1 VTRHDWAPWTLE
13 CRNAGR
19 HGVAKGGDSLFPS
32 SVLKRYYIIS
42 GTLSLGYGSI
52 YALLADLRDTF
63 GFSDA
68 QLGVIA
74 GAGFFAG
81 FLAQALLARQ
91 ADRGKTSLMVR
102 GGIVLAAC
110 AMVACLVGSTYWAFV
125 LARVLFGL
133 GSGIAAPA
141 LRRLVIL
148 HDPDRIGYNL
158 GTQSAFELAGFVAG
172 PLVAAAAAETLGIRA
187 PFALLAAIFAV
198 VLFSTAG
205 LDLGGQA
212 APAPAVARTSLLR
225 QRALLATLFVAV
237 AFYATIGVFESVWS
251 VLLSDHGA
259 ETWLIGLS
267 LSLFTVPMIF
277 LAPIGGREAAQR
289 GPLRVIGLSLAV
301 AAVCTACYGFFDLV
315 WVLLAIS
322 LVHAFADSFT
332 MPANQVGVAMATE
345 RHQLA
350 AGQGLLGATGLATA
364 GAVGL
369 AAGWVYAS
377 AGAMTLFLGTASLMA
392 VCLGAALV
400 LARGT
405 VLFPTRKSVSAA
417 PAPVLDPTA

>member
-1 VTRHDWAPWTLE
+1 M
-13 CRNAGR
+13 
-19 HGVAKGGDSLFPS
+19 
-32 SVLKRYYIIS
+32 SVLHRYYTIS

-52 YALLADLRDTF
+52 YALLADLRNTF

-91 ADRGKTSLMVR
+91 ADLGHTSLMVR
-102 GGIVLAAC
+102 GGVVLAAG

-148 HDPDRIGYNL
+148 HDPEQIGRNL

-172 PLVAAAAAETLGIRA
+172 PLVSAAAAEILGIRA
-187 PFALLAAIFAV
+187 PFAFLAGVFAV
-198 VLFSTAG
+198 VLLSTVG
-205 LDLGGQA
+205 LDLAGQVA
-212 APAPAVARTSLLR
+212 AATHAVRTSLLR
-225 QRALLATLFVAV
+225 QRAMLATLCVAI
-237 AFYATIGVFESVWS
+237 AFYATIGVFEAVWS

-259 ETWLIGLS
+259 QTWLIGLS

-277 LAPIGGREAAQR
+277 LAPIGGRQAEQR
-289 GPLRVIGLSLAV
+289 GPLRVIGMSLGV
-301 AAVCTACYGFFDLV
+301 AAVCTASYGLV
-315 WVLLAIS
+315 DAVWLLLAIS

-332 MPANQVGVAMATE
+332 MPANQVGVALGTE

-364 GAVGL
+364 GIVGL
-369 AAGWVYAS
+369 AAGWIYAS
-377 AGAMTLFLGTASLMA
+377 AGAWVLFLGTASLM
-392 VCLGAALV
+392 VLCLGTALT

-405 VLFPTRKSVSAA
+405 RLLTARVPVSAA
-417 PAPVLDPTA
+417 TAEPLPSAVNG